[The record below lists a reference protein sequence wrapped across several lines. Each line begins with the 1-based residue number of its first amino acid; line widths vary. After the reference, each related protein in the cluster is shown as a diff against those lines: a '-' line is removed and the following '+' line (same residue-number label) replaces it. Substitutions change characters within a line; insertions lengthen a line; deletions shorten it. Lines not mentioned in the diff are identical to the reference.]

1 MLTKAVTA
9 VAVTRAGAPKKYAA
23 STITT
28 PPAITGSRVS
38 RMSPVPN
45 ACPSSHTATKTA
57 ATTMI
62 MNAGFQNTREGMI
75 ATPRTTPEAIAA
87 GRFLPA
93 RLVFTGGAGV
103 AGAGGVSE
111 ELIRRNPV
119 GGPRTRAH

>member
-38 RMSPVPN
+38 RISPVPN
-45 ACPSSHTATKTA
+45 ACPSSHTATSTA

-62 MNAGFQNTREGMI
+62 MNAGFQNTSEAMI
-75 ATPRTTPEAIAA
+75 ATASTTPEAIAA
-87 GRFLPA
+87 GRLRPA
-93 RLVFTGGAGV
+93 RLVFTGGGR
-103 AGAGGVSE
+103 GWAGG
-111 ELIRRNPV
+111 
-119 GGPRTRAH
+119 GGLGGGL

>member
-38 RMSPVPN
+38 RISPVPN
-45 ACPSSHTATKTA
+45 ACPSSHTATRTA

-62 MNAGFQNTREGMI
+62 MNAGFQNTSEAMI
-75 ATPRTTPEAIAA
+75 ATASTTPEAIAA
-87 GRFLPA
+87 GRLRPA
-93 RLVFTGGAGV
+93 RLVFTGGAGG
-103 AGAGGVSE
+103 AAARGGAGGG
-111 ELIRRNPV
+111 LRGAR
-119 GGPRTRAH
+119 G